1 MEHFPENTLVSQR
14 VRQFDTKHGDN
25 GIAINGWLIF
35 ADGAKREAHNLQG
48 SLMEPPKDP
57 QECEKIQ
64 LHYQE
69 EMLRR
74 ATENVQRKKQA
85 VVQKTREKSPVE
97 KHQEFDKKHS
107 KDGPGI
113 QDGGFV
119 TYPDG
124 AYRDTNAMGVLAEPY
139 DDPWNPLLLEKKIV
153 RYWVLTLKHATD
165 RFTEQRDSWLKRAKG
180 NLGETVVPGPPEIPT
195 AAVRRLKVMKKSVQK
210 AQAKLD
216 EARKLL
222 EDAKP
227 KSMIQRQETSSK
239 HRSENAEFAE
249 AVEKINI

>member
-14 VRQFDTKHGDN
+14 VRQFDTKHGDS
-25 GIAINGWLIF
+25 IVINGWLIF

-57 QECEKIQ
+57 QDRETIK
-64 LHYQE
+64 LLYQE

-165 RFTEQRDSWLKRAKG
+165 RFTEQRDSWLKRAKI
-180 NLGETVVPGPPEIPT
+180 NMSESVVQGSPEST
-195 AAVRRLKVMKKSVQK
+195 AVAVRQLKILKMRVQK
-210 AQAKLD
+210 AQTKID
-216 EARKLL
+216 KARKLL

>member
-1 MEHFPENTLVSQR
+1 MANIPANNLVSQR
-14 VRQFDTKHGDN
+14 IQQFDAKHGDN
-25 GIAINGWLIF
+25 GSVINGWLIF
-35 ADGAKREAHNLQG
+35 ADGARREAYSPQG
-48 SLMEPPKDP
+48 PLLEPPKVK
-57 QECEKIQ
+57 QELDTIQ
-64 LHYQE
+64 LQYQE

-74 ATENVQRKKQA
+74 VTENVQRKKQA
-85 VVQKTREKSPVE
+85 IVQKTREKTPGE
-97 KHQEFDKKHS
+97 KHWEFDKKHS

-119 TYPDG
+119 TYPNG
-124 AYRDTNAMGVLAEPY
+124 AYRDTYTMGVLVDPY
-139 DDPWNPLLLEKKIV
+139 DDPWNPLLLEKKII
-153 RYWVLTLKHATD
+153 RYWELALKHSTD
-165 RFTEQRDSWLKRAKG
+165 RFTEQRNTWLKRAKG